1 MTDACVFC
9 DIVGGKFGTKFLYE
23 DEEVVAFDDLHAVA
37 PLHVLVVPRAHFA
50 DMHEAAASSDAAPLL
65 GKMFAVAAKIGESAV
80 DEGGYRV
87 VVNTGPQAGQT
98 VFHMHIHVLAGRHF
112 AWPPG

>member
-1 MTDACVFC
+1 MTESCVFC
-9 DIVGGKFGTKFLYE
+9 DLVGGKFGTKFRYE
-23 DEEVVAFDDLHAVA
+23 DDDVVAFDDLHPVA

-50 DMHEAAASSDAAPLL
+50 YLHHTAASNSAAPLL
-65 GKMFAVAAKIGESAV
+65 GKMMAVAAKVGESAV
-80 DEGGYRV
+80 DQGGYRV

-98 VFHMHIHVLAGRHF
+98 VFHMHIHVLGGRHF